1 MGDAAAIRPA
11 SQPTSAAAARSVC
24 AGSAMFPPNPTYARV
39 TRSSGFSKSPLND
52 SLTFADVQIRVR
64 VIRVGRIPLPALIKD
79 GAMSTL
85 MELTVVL
92 VLCPAAL
99 AIWADA
105 RYPNLRP
112 REIRRTTVH
121 LGIGGVLAFLGMRP
135 ILAAIA
141 AELSG
146 PTGKATAILAACAV
160 ITYCLTVSV
169 WIVRLASET
178 VREGR

>member
-1 MGDAAAIRPA
+1 
-11 SQPTSAAAARSVC
+11 
-24 AGSAMFPPNPTYARV
+24 
-39 TRSSGFSKSPLND
+39 
-52 SLTFADVQIRVR
+52 
-64 VIRVGRIPLPALIKD
+64 
-79 GAMSTL
+79 MSTL

-121 LGIGGVLAFLGMRP
+121 LGVGGVLAFLGMRP

>member
-1 MGDAAAIRPA
+1 
-11 SQPTSAAAARSVC
+11 
-24 AGSAMFPPNPTYARV
+24 
-39 TRSSGFSKSPLND
+39 
-52 SLTFADVQIRVR
+52 
-64 VIRVGRIPLPALIKD
+64 
-79 GAMSTL
+79 
-85 MELTVVL
+85 
-92 VLCPAAL
+92 
-99 AIWADA
+99 
-105 RYPNLRP
+105 
-112 REIRRTTVH
+112 
-121 LGIGGVLAFLGMRP
+121 MRP

>member
-1 MGDAAAIRPA
+1 
-11 SQPTSAAAARSVC
+11 
-24 AGSAMFPPNPTYARV
+24 MFPPNPTYARV

-52 SLTFADVQIRVR
+52 SLTFADVQTRVR

-85 MELTVVL
+85 MELT
-92 VLCPAAL
+92 AAL

-112 REIRRTTVH
+112 REVKRTTVH
-121 LGIGGVLAFLGMRP
+121 LGIGGLLAFLGMRA

-146 PTGKATAILAACAV
+146 PTGKATALFAACAV

-178 VREGR
+178 VRER

>member
-1 MGDAAAIRPA
+1 
-11 SQPTSAAAARSVC
+11 
-24 AGSAMFPPNPTYARV
+24 
-39 TRSSGFSKSPLND
+39 
-52 SLTFADVQIRVR
+52 
-64 VIRVGRIPLPALIKD
+64 
-79 GAMSTL
+79 MSTL

-112 REIRRTTVH
+112 REVKRTTIH
-121 LGIGGVLAFLGMRP
+121 LGIGGLLAFLGMRA

-146 PTGKATAILAACAV
+146 PTGKATALVAASAV

-178 VREGR
+178 VREER

>member
-1 MGDAAAIRPA
+1 
-11 SQPTSAAAARSVC
+11 
-24 AGSAMFPPNPTYARV
+24 
-39 TRSSGFSKSPLND
+39 
-52 SLTFADVQIRVR
+52 
-64 VIRVGRIPLPALIKD
+64 
-79 GAMSTL
+79 MSTL

-105 RYPNLRP
+105 RYPQLRP
-112 REIRRTTVH
+112 REVKRTTIH
-121 LGIGGVLAFLGMRP
+121 LGIGGLLAFLGMRA

-141 AELSG
+141 AEMSG
-146 PTGKATAILAACAV
+146 TPGKATALFAACAV

-178 VREGR
+178 VRDGR

>member
-1 MGDAAAIRPA
+1 
-11 SQPTSAAAARSVC
+11 
-24 AGSAMFPPNPTYARV
+24 
-39 TRSSGFSKSPLND
+39 
-52 SLTFADVQIRVR
+52 
-64 VIRVGRIPLPALIKD
+64 
-79 GAMSTL
+79 MSTL
-85 MELTVVL
+85 MELTIVL

-105 RYPNLRP
+105 RYPQLRP
-112 REIRRTTVH
+112 REIRRTTIH
-121 LGIGGVLAFLGMRP
+121 LGIGGLLAFLGMRP

-146 PTGKATAILAACAV
+146 PTGKATALVAACLV

-169 WIVRLASET
+169 WIFRLASET

>member
-1 MGDAAAIRPA
+1 
-11 SQPTSAAAARSVC
+11 
-24 AGSAMFPPNPTYARV
+24 
-39 TRSSGFSKSPLND
+39 
-52 SLTFADVQIRVR
+52 
-64 VIRVGRIPLPALIKD
+64 
-79 GAMSTL
+79 MSTL

-112 REIRRTTVH
+112 REIRRTTIH

-146 PTGKATAILAACAV
+146 PTGKADGDHRRLRRHHLLPDGVGLDRA
-160 ITYCLTVSV
+160 
-169 WIVRLASET
+169 LASET
-178 VREGR
+178 VRDGR

>member
-1 MGDAAAIRPA
+1 
-11 SQPTSAAAARSVC
+11 
-24 AGSAMFPPNPTYARV
+24 
-39 TRSSGFSKSPLND
+39 
-52 SLTFADVQIRVR
+52 
-64 VIRVGRIPLPALIKD
+64 
-79 GAMSTL
+79 MSTL

-112 REIRRTTVH
+112 REVKRTTVH
-121 LGIGGVLAFLGMRP
+121 LGLGGLLAFLGMRP

-146 PTGKATAILAACAV
+146 PTGKATALFAACAV

>member
-1 MGDAAAIRPA
+1 
-11 SQPTSAAAARSVC
+11 
-24 AGSAMFPPNPTYARV
+24 
-39 TRSSGFSKSPLND
+39 
-52 SLTFADVQIRVR
+52 
-64 VIRVGRIPLPALIKD
+64 
-79 GAMSTL
+79 MSTL

-135 ILAAIA
+135 ILAA
-141 AELSG
+141 
-146 PTGKATAILAACAV
+146 CAV

-169 WIVRLASET
+169 WIVHLASET

>member
-1 MGDAAAIRPA
+1 MGEAATIRPPRRPSSTTA
-11 SQPTSAAAARSVC
+11 VRSVE
-24 AGSAMFPPNPTYARV
+24 AGSPRLAPNPTYARL
-39 TRSSGFSKSPLND
+39 TRLGAFSIYPLNEP
-52 SLTFADVQIRVR
+52 LTFADVLIRVR
-64 VIRVGRIPLPALIKD
+64 VIRVGRIQLPALTKD